1 MLDKSIDC
9 CLICSSAVVV
19 SIVIVTNFIFK
30 HWLGTTF
37 QIVNPVK
44 MIVKVLNYAR
54 KNMYPRNRS
63 ALIYWEKN
71 YPSRLNFGMDKYG
84 GPFSEE
90 QVEDVKGVIS
100 LPPLFIYIVGLF
112 LAEDVKWISYYKTDE
127 QNSLHLLIALLLI
140 LFYQLMGG
148 SWCNLTMMT
157 S

>member
-71 YPSRLNFGMDKYG
+71 YPSKLNFGMDKYG

-112 LAEDVKWISYYKTDE
+112 
-127 QNSLHLLIALLLI
+127 
-140 LFYQLMGG
+140 
-148 SWCNLTMMT
+148 
-157 S
+157 